1 MTVYMKWLYIQ
12 EHFIIMIIM
21 LISEDGQIS
30 IDFLLGISLF
40 ILSLGFLIQFIP
52 TLFLSTSDEGSLNSV
67 AYRTANILVE
77 DPGWWENRT
86 GNQNGTDW
94 EIHTVD
100 LSRIGLAVD
109 KTPRTKQTR
118 TPNILNKT
126 KIEMVQNISKN
137 NETIL
142 ISKLGLYDLI
152 NGAQIDY
159 GYNITFEQNNR
170 IMDINGSALSFGS
183 PMPASQDVFKITR
196 KVLVETGKVAGFKSN
211 ELTRNQ
217 TNGNVT
223 INITGPQ
230 NEDITVDIVDFNTT
244 DPNSSFSGTNLNG
257 AALNAPSD
265 YRAYK
270 KTNTSDFFNYSDPLN
285 NTDTLR
291 LVLKYTLFPNNY
303 TYLELK
309 FNQVNLPNNRTPY
322 IKYSDRAEPLYEPAS
337 LVVRIWK

>member
-1 MTVYMKWLYIQ
+1 
-12 EHFIIMIIM
+12 MIIM

-109 KTPRTKQTR
+109 KTPRTKQTK

-126 KIEMVQNISKN
+126 KIEMVQNLSKN

-170 IMDINGSALSFGS
+170 IMFINGSALSFGS
-183 PMPASQDVFKITR
+183 PLPAFQDVFKITR

-211 ELTRNQ
+211 ELKSLDNNT
-217 TNGNVT
+217 VI

-230 NEDITVDIVDFNTT
+230 NEDIIVQITDFNTT
-244 DPNSSFSGTNLNG
+244 FLNPNFNGTYLNG
-257 AALNAPSD
+257 ALNVPSN
-265 YRAYK
+265 YSAYK
-270 KTNTSDFFNYSDPLN
+270 KTNTSDFLDYSGPLDK
-285 NTDTLR
+285 TDTLR
-291 LVLKYTLFPNNY
+291 LILNHTLFPTNS
-303 TYLELK
+303 TYELELK
-309 FNQVNLPNNRTPY
+309 FNQTNFTNEPPY
-322 IKYSDRAEPLYEPAS
+322 IKYSDRVEPLYEPAS